1 MALVWVYGTL
11 RRGETN
17 HALMRD
23 CAYLGQWWSP
33 PIFYLVDLG
42 DYPGIVNGQQSVLGE
57 LYIVDDPT
65 LVKLDELEEVP
76 HEYSRE
82 RLMTPWARLAITTIR
97 WKLTVWPPFLP
108 EIGVVALSVEITIT
122 GKPKRHIA
130 VAFFSSAKQRAYL
143 ASL

>member
-82 RLMTPWARLAITTIR
+82 RLMTPWGEACYYHYQMEADGLAAIPSGDWR
-97 WKLTVWPPFLP
+97 CRFVC
-108 EIGVVALSVEITIT
+108 
-122 GKPKRHIA
+122 
-130 VAFFSSAKQRAYL
+130 
-143 ASL
+143 